1 MLDSGSMSDLQSAV
15 RHMARAPWLTAVIVA
30 SMALGTGANAA
41 VYSAVDA
48 LLFRAPPGVVDAARL
63 VDLYT
68 SQLNGGTF
76 GNSSYPDFLSIAA
89 TASLEAAAAVEEG
102 EVETVRLG
110 DADVTARTAAVSTGF
125 WPLLGLPAAPEGAA
139 AVISEDLWR
148 SLGSDPNI
156 VGRTAKI
163 GAREYVIAAVAPP
176 GFRGLH
182 LARVFDVWVPL
193 DGPGRHGRGDRRL
206 GVIGRLAPNAPIDR
220 LQHELDLIAAGLADA
235 HPATNKGTLRNPEEI
250 RRMTAAAYSRVDPA
264 LRSRTALFG
273 AALLGATAL
282 LLISACVNAG
292 SLLLSR
298 GMARRTELAIKTA
311 LGAERSKLVREAVLG
326 GVFLA
331 LTGTVAGLVAAS
343 WTASSIPALFAP
355 EHASL
360 LDTRVQRPV
369 IAATLWTG
377 LLAGLMF
384 ALVPALLST
393 RGLSP
398 ATLRSDTAG
407 LGDRYGGA
415 RLRMLFVGVQL
426 ALSTIFLIASV
437 LLVRFCDTTL
447 AVDRSPALGP
457 LVLASV
463 ATGDEDYRTIA
474 LPRLRAL
481 SSVASVGWVA
491 VPPLAIPVRQQ
502 FRIQQGALTELVDVD
517 VNFASAD
524 YFRAM
529 HIPAIEGR
537 LFRPEEDRPDANV
550 VIVNEALALRYLA
563 GRATGQSLVAAN
575 GQTVTIIGSVQT
587 RSYRTFEGTQ
597 RPMVYFPISRS
608 IARVFYAAVRFR
620 PAARHPDRDVA
631 VTLAGAGTAKLE
643 VLDFQVFLTRALA
656 SDRLIGTLIGACG
669 SIALGLAVIGVYG
682 VMIDAVHRRRR
693 EFGLRAALGAGPPH
707 IVAALVGS
715 NLTPAAAG
723 IAAGV
728 AGALLLSR
736 VAASVVYGLPSI
748 DAVLVAEVI
757 VVLLLVVLASMVA
770 PARRA
775 VKVSP
780 LLALRY

>member
-1 MLDSGSMSDLQSAV
+1 M
-15 RHMARAPWLTAVIVA
+15 
-30 SMALGTGANAA
+30 
-41 VYSAVDA
+41 
-48 LLFRAPPGVVDAARL
+48 
-63 VDLYT
+63 DLYT

-89 TASLEAAAAVEEG
+89 TPSLEAAAAVEEG
-102 EVETVRLG
+102 DVEMVRVG
-110 DADVTARTAAVSTGF
+110 DANVTARVAAVSTGF
-125 WPLLGLPAAPEGAA
+125 WPLLGMPGAPPGAA

-148 SLGSDPNI
+148 SLGSDPSI
-156 VGRTAKI
+156 VGRRAKI
-163 GAREYVIAAVAPP
+163 GAREYEIGAVAPR

-182 LARVFDVWVPL
+182 LDRVFDVWVPL
-193 DGPGRHGRGDRRL
+193 DAPPGRGRGDRRL
-206 GVIGRLAPNAPIDR
+206 AVIGRLAAAAPIAH
-220 LQHELDLIAAGLADA
+220 LQHELDALAAGLAAA

-250 RRMTAAAYSRVDPA
+250 RRITAAAYARLDPA
-264 LRSRTALFG
+264 VRGRATLFG
-273 AALLGATAL
+273 AALLGATTL
-282 LLISACVNAG
+282 LLITACVNAG
-292 SLLLSR
+292 ALLLSR
-298 GMARRTELAIKTA
+298 GMARRTELVIKTA
-311 LGAERSKLVREAVLG
+311 LGANRPRLVREAVLE

-331 LTGTVAGLVAAS
+331 LTGTIAGLLAAS

-360 LDTRVQRPV
+360 LDTHVQRPV
-369 IAATLWTG
+369 IAATLGTG

-384 ALVPALLST
+384 ALVPALVST

-398 ATLRSDTAG
+398 AALRSDAAG
-407 LGDRYGGA
+407 LGERYGGA
-415 RLRMLFVGVQL
+415 RMRMLLVGVQL

-457 LVLASV
+457 LVLASI
-463 ATGDEDYRTIA
+463 ATDDQDYRTAA

-491 VPPLAIPVRQQ
+491 VPPLASPVRQQ
-502 FRIQQGALTELVDVD
+502 FRIQQGLLTELVDVD

-529 HIPAIEGR
+529 YIPAIEGR
-537 LFRPEEDRPDANV
+537 LFGPQDERPDANV

-575 GQTVTIIGSVQT
+575 GRTVTIIGSVQT
-587 RSYRTFEGTQ
+587 RSYRAFEGAQ

-620 PAARHPDRDVA
+620 PAARHPDREVA
-631 VTLAGAGTAKLE
+631 VTLAAAGTAKLD
-643 VLDFQVFLTRALA
+643 VVDFQVFVTRALA
-656 SDRLIGTLIGACG
+656 PDRLIGTLIGACG
-669 SIALGLAVIGVYG
+669 GISLSLALIGVYG

-693 EFGLRAALGAGPPH
+693 EFGLRAALGAGPTH
-707 IVAALVGS
+707 IVAELVGS

-723 IAAGV
+723 IAVGV
-728 AGALLLSR
+728 TGALLLSR
-736 VAASVVYGLPSI
+736 LAASVVYGLPGI
-748 DAVLVAEVI
+748 DAVLVAELI
-757 VVLLLVVLASMVA
+757 FLLLLVVLASVVG

-775 VKVSP
+775 VKISP
-780 LLALRY
+780 LLALRQ